1 MMLIRDLVQQALSS
15 GYLSVTAEEELRS
28 LLRTKY
34 EPEDFSA
41 FMQLQ
46 QAAMEGRVRQ
56 ESRER
61 LELCQ

>member
-1 MMLIRDLVQQALSS
+1 MLIRELVQQVLNT

-28 LLRTKY
+28 LLQNKY

-61 LELCQ
+61 LEVCQ

>member
-1 MMLIRDLVQQALSS
+1 MLIRDLVQQALSS

-28 LLRTKY
+28 LLRKKY

-46 QAAMEGRVRQ
+46 RAAMEGRVRQ

>member
-1 MMLIRDLVQQALSS
+1 MLIRELVQQVLNT

-28 LLRTKY
+28 LLQNKY
-34 EPEDFSA
+34 EPEDLSA

-46 QAAMEGRVRQ
+46 RAAMEGRVRQ

-61 LELCQ
+61 LEVCQ